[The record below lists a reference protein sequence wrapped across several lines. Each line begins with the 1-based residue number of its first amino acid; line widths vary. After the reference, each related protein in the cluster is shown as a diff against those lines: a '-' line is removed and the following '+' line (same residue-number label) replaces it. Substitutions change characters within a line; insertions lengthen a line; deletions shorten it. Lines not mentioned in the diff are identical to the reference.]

1 LQSEAYKPILSI
13 FSALNKTGMNKI
25 YNYLISGVII
35 MPLLFS
41 CSVEST
47 GKEVDDEVL
56 DPNSSL
62 NTAFDGKI
70 FSIPSPIQTSLLIK
84 GLNVP
89 FNSSLLSPADNL
101 DSYSTEYQQA
111 LNLGVLG
118 TDLGYASLYNQNS
131 YSVRY
136 LAAVQ
141 KITDKLGLGAAFDKQ
156 FLIRFEKNL
165 SNQDSML
172 IIMSDAFKKSDI
184 FLKNSDRKAASAL
197 ILAGG
202 WIESM
207 YLASELNIQKPNVK
221 IVERIGEQQLTLVSI
236 IEILTEY
243 NNGNVNDVLI
253 QDLKDLQFYFEKI
266 EFKYTY
272 REPKTDEASK
282 TTTLMH
288 SLDIKIDTDI
298 LNQISMKIR
307 SIREKINA

>member
-1 LQSEAYKPILSI
+1 
-13 FSALNKTGMNKI
+13 MNKLN
-25 YNYLISGVII
+25 NYLVAGTFLVL
-35 MPLLFS
+35 LLFS
-41 CSVEST
+41 CNGESR
-47 GKEVDDEVL
+47 GKEIGDDIL

-62 NTAFDGKI
+62 NTSFDGKI

-84 GLNVP
+84 GLNIP
-89 FNSSLLSPADNL
+89 FNSTLLSPVGDL
-101 DSYSTEYQQA
+101 ESYSTEYQQA
-111 LNLGVLG
+111 LNLGILG

-141 KITDKLGLGAAFDKQ
+141 KITEKLGLDAAFDKQ

-172 IIMSDAFKKSDI
+172 IVVSDAFKKSDY
-184 FLKNSDRKAASAL
+184 FLKNSDRKVTSAL
-197 ILAGG
+197 ILTGG

-207 YLASELNIQKPNVK
+207 YLASELNIQKPSVK
-221 IVERIGEQQLTLVSI
+221 VVERIGEQQLTLSSI

-243 NNGNVNDVLI
+243 NKNKMNEGLI

-272 REPKTDEASK
+272 KEPTTAEASK
-282 TTTLMH
+282 TTTLNH
-288 SLDIKIDTDI
+288 SLVIKIDTDI

-307 SIREKINA
+307 SIREKIIA

>member
-1 LQSEAYKPILSI
+1 
-13 FSALNKTGMNKI
+13 MNKLYYYLLLGVFI
-25 YNYLISGVII
+25 IPLLISCASE
-35 MPLLFS
+35 PS
-41 CSVEST
+41 
-47 GKEVDDEVL
+47 GKEIDDEVL

-70 FSIPSPIQTSLLIK
+70 FSIPSPIQTSMLLKSLDI
-84 GLNVP
+84 P
-89 FNSSLLSPADNL
+89 FNSSLLSPVDDL
-101 DSYSTEYQQA
+101 ESYTTEYQQS

-141 KITDKLGLGAAFDKQ
+141 KITEKLGLDAAFDKQ

-172 IIMSDAFKKSDI
+172 IVVSDAFKKSDYY
-184 FLKNSDRKAASAL
+184 LKNSDRKVTSAL
-197 ILAGG
+197 ILTGG

-207 YLASELNIQKPNVK
+207 YLASELNIQKPSVK
-221 IVERIGEQQLTLVSI
+221 IVERIGEQQLTLTSV
-236 IEILTEY
+236 IEILSEY
-243 NNGNVNDVLI
+243 NTGKMNDGLI
-253 QDLKDLQFYFEKI
+253 QDLKDLQFYFDKI

-272 REPKTDEASK
+272 KEPKTDATRK
-282 TTTLMH
+282 TTTLKH
-288 SLDIKIDTDI
+288 SLEIKIDTDI

-307 SIREKINA
+307 SIREKIIA